1 MLSHLLKEVLRK
13 TMSTDAAVEK
23 VLRNK
28 AKTQEQKLDRSTS
41 YREAIEGPGTFSIDP
56 PAIEDLLR
64 LR

>member
-1 MLSHLLKEVLRK
+1 MLSHLLREVLRK

-41 YREAIEGPGTFSIDP
+41 YQEAIEGPGTFSIDP